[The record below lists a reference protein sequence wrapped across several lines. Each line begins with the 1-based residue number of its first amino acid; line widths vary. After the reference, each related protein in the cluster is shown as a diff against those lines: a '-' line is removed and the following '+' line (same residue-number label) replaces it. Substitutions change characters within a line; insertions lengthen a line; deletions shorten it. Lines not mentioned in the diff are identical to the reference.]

1 MGLAAYM
8 TLDNG
13 RLEPRYACPAEIDNK
28 CDWYQVEQEST
39 LLLGSL
45 WICPACYALAE
56 EEWKEKTC

>member
-8 TLDNG
+8 TGDNG
-13 RLEPRYACPAEIDNK
+13 RLETTYAFPAEIDNK
-28 CDWYQVEQEST
+28 CDWCQVDQEST

-56 EEWKEKTC
+56 KEWKEKKC